1 MAYAFDTLGYSK
13 RLQKA
18 GIARPQ
24 ADAHA
29 EAARDFIM
37 TELATKADLLAVK
50 TDLTTA
56 LDNAVLRLT
65 IRLGTMIAGAVA
77 VLGILDRLLR
87 P

>member
-1 MAYAFDTLGYSK
+1 
-13 RLQKA
+13 
-18 GIARPQ
+18 
-24 ADAHA
+24 
-29 EAARDFIM
+29 M